1 MRLPVTLLGQPPS
14 FVLHSSGHRALSIL
28 ACRRVPNEGLPSARR
43 RRETV
48 FPGVYGWISSWSRSD
63 GSVTGRSFCGMMS
76 AADRSKRTECF
87 TSFFRLRGH
96 AGLESETIRK
106 MLIDEPG
113 VVRIR
118 LGRKKT
124 HTTYSVP
131 DSVARRIHQ
140 RLSS

>member
-1 MRLPVTLLGQPPS
+1 M
-14 FVLHSSGHRALSIL
+14 
-28 ACRRVPNEGLPSARR
+28 
-43 RRETV
+43 
-48 FPGVYGWISSWSRSD
+48 SD
-63 GSVTGRSFCGMMS
+63 THMERHYRIEEL
-76 AADRSKRTECF
+76 ADRW
-87 TSFFRLRGH
+87 
-96 AGLESETIRK
+96 GLGRETIRK
-106 MLIDEPG
+106 MFIDEPG

>member
-1 MRLPVTLLGQPPS
+1 MSDAHMERHYRIEELAERWGLG
-14 FVLHSSGHRALSIL
+14 R
-28 ACRRVPNEGLPSARR
+28 
-43 RRETV
+43 
-48 FPGVYGWISSWSRSD
+48 
-63 GSVTGRSFCGMMS
+63 
-76 AADRSKRTECF
+76 
-87 TSFFRLRGH
+87 
-96 AGLESETIRK
+96 ETIRK

-113 VVRIR
+113 VVRVR